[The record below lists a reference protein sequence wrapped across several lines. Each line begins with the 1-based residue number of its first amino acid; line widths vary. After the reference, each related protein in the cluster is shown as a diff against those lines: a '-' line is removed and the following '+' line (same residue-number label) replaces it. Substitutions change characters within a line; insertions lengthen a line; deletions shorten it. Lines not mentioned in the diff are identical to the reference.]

1 MLKLFN
7 SLGKKMEVFQ
17 PVNERVVTLFT
28 CGPSIYQR
36 AHIGNFRTFLFEDI
50 LVRYLE
56 YLGWRVER
64 GMNFTDIEDKAIKEA
79 HKKGVSV
86 EKLTKEN
93 IDGFLREM
101 LLLRIK
107 TPDYLPRA
115 SDYVKEA
122 AAMIERLL
130 ELKVAYRHRGNIYF
144 DPLKFPGFGKLYGLD
159 MSRWPT
165 GKKRFH
171 RDTYPGIQWNLGD
184 FILWHGYR
192 EGDAV
197 FWDTAI
203 GRGRPSW
210 NIQDPSMVGSHYQ
223 ETLSIY
229 CGGIDNLYRH
239 HDYSLAILES
249 LRSYP
254 MARFWLHG
262 HHLLVG
268 GRKMSKSRGTVYYT
282 GDLLDQGYTA
292 AEIRF
297 FLIYGHYREKLS
309 FSDKGMKSAAEK
321 LRRFRGQV
329 SEIAKRAEEGSAPL
343 ENDRARRTRETF
355 RGHMDE
361 DLEVRKAFDGLSQEL
376 EAVKPGDL
384 KPSAAASIISVL
396 REIDRVLNVIF

>member
-17 PVNERVVTLFT
+17 PVNKKVVTLFT

-79 HKKGVSV
+79 HKKGISV

-101 LLLRIK
+101 RLLRIK

-115 SDYVKEA
+115 SDHVEEA
-122 AAMIERLL
+122 AAMIERLM
-130 ELKVAYRHRGNIYF
+130 ELKVAYRHQSNIYF

-165 GKKRFH
+165 RKKRFH

-192 EGDAV
+192 EGDTV

-210 NIQDPSMVGSHYQ
+210 NIQDPSMVGSHFQ

-249 LRSYP
+249 LRPYP

-309 FSDKGMKSAAEK
+309 FSDKGMKSAAEE
-321 LRRFRGQV
+321 LRRFRVQV
-329 SEIAKRAEEGSAPL
+329 REITRRAEGSAPL
-343 ENDRARRTRETF
+343 EDDRARGIRNAF
-355 RGHMDE
+355 RDHMDQ
-361 DLEVRKAFDGLSQEL
+361 DLEVRHAFDGLSGEL

-384 KPSAAASIISVL
+384 KPAAAAAIIAVL